1 MLLDSNTFARKKR
14 IKKKAPTARVTFD
27 AKVVYKIIVD
37 RAVYFAQCTRPAERT
52 VDVSIVEQIRTSEKP
67 LDMQSVT
74 KMTFGLD
81 ETLRRP
87 VMINFIGDAPKKM
100 AGTVIVSPYQLLVEA
115 SSDDIAK
122 LVMEA
127 DIDHPLLKAE

>member
-1 MLLDSNTFARKKR
+1 MLLDSNKFARKKR
-14 IKKKAPTARVTFD
+14 TKKKAPTARMAFD
-27 AKVVYKIIVD
+27 TKVVYKIIVD

-52 VDVSIVEQIRTSEKP
+52 VDTSITKQIRTSEKP

-87 VMINFIGDAPKKM
+87 VSIKFIGDAPKKM
-100 AGTVIVSPYQLLVEA
+100 SGTVLVSPYQLLVEA
-115 SSDDIAK
+115 SSDDISR